1 MSSQKKKRKQKK
13 QQYRK
18 QQQKQQQKKQQ
29 QKRRQQQKQ
38 AVQSVQAP
46 IAQPIQTSVKHP
58 VQKQKRAQEA
68 VQTVKKK
75 SLAAKVKAFWS
86 QGSIRLAVFLS
97 LSCFYMELVFKL
109 SVETI
114 HTGSSFV
121 FLALFSL
128 CTGVVV
134 SGIISLLPR
143 KAVQILAPCCLGF
156 SALIFIVEFLVYRQF
171 KVAYDLNTI
180 LNAATD
186 ALGGFGADIR
196 RLIFCFDGI
205 SHITLLLLPLI
216 LWFVLR
222 KKIIGQLPPKGICR
236 GITGQRVYFSLAHL
250 AGGAV
255 CYGAALFLILGCGL
269 HKDIYTNQYNFE
281 SAVMQFGLGEGLCLD
296 IRNLVSSKTAAQVFE
311 STDVQLVQDTVG
323 TSSEDSLM
331 SGKEET
337 VSDSKT
343 IVQAKEAASAQEVV
357 VLEEGASQST
367 ETVQEDEAVTPVVYG
382 QSVLSSV
389 DFAAL
394 AAEDGNNCADIDAY
408 VSTLTPSGQN
418 AYTGSFAGK
427 NLILICAE
435 AFSGFL
441 IDPELTP
448 TLYRL
453 STKGIN
459 FNDYYQQSI
468 AGTTGG
474 EYQLL
479 FGLLPTSGGSSVKE
493 ITKNGTHTN
502 IGALLNE
509 KGYFGMAFH
518 NSTYTYYDRH
528 ETHTKLGYSGGYMG
542 VGNGLEELISPTWPA
557 SDLELM
563 QETLPMY
570 IDKQPFNAYYMTVS
584 GHSLYTFDKNA
595 MSSDNK
601 DAVDAWCEKKNLSY
615 TEPVRAY
622 IAANLELEKAVT
634 YLVETLEEEGIAND
648 TVICIAPD
656 HFPYGLDADAS
667 LGNMPYLSELYGYP
681 VNTYEE
687 RDRSRAI
694 IWCGALEEN
703 EPIIVDTPVSS
714 VDMLPTLCNLFG
726 VEWDSRLYVGRDV
739 LSDALPLVFFGNY
752 DWKTDLGHYSATKNT
767 FTPKDE
773 NAVIPEDYVKQIS
786 SIVRNR
792 MTFAKSVLSHDYYTH
807 VYEAA
812 SGAE

>member
-1 MSSQKKKRKQKK
+1 MMNSQKIKRK
-13 QQYRK
+13 R
-18 QQQKQQQKKQQ
+18 
-29 QKRRQQQKQ
+29 
-38 AVQSVQAP
+38 
-46 IAQPIQTSVKHP
+46 
-58 VQKQKRAQEA
+58 
-68 VQTVKKK
+68 
-75 SLAAKVKAFWS
+75 
-86 QGSIRLAVFLS
+86 GSIRLAVFLS
-97 LSCFYMELVFKL
+97 LSCFYTEIVFKL
-109 SVETI
+109 SVETL

-128 CTGVVV
+128 CAGLVV
-134 SGIISLLPR
+134 SGVISLLPK
-143 KAVQILAPCCLGF
+143 KAVQILTPCCLGF
-156 SALIFIVEFLVYRQF
+156 LSLIFIVEFLVYRQF

-205 SHITLLLLPLI
+205 SHITLFLLPFI

-222 KKIIGQLPPKGICR
+222 EKITGQLPKKSIRPR
-236 GITGQRVYFSLAHL
+236 HTGQSVYFFLAHL
-250 AGGAV
+250 AGGAA
-255 CYGAALFLILGCGL
+255 CYGAALFLILCCGL

-296 IRNLVSSKTAAQVFE
+296 IRNLASFKTSVPVFE
-311 STDVQLVQDTVG
+311 SIEAELVRGTDLDGSHV
-323 TSSEDSLM
+323 

-337 VSDSKT
+337 IFGGKAV
-343 IVQAKEAASAQEVV
+343 VQAKEAACSWEVSILQERTSSPSAK
-357 VLEEGASQST
+357 
-367 ETVQEDEAVTPVVYG
+367 TVQEEEPATPVVYG
-382 QSVLSSV
+382 HSVSSV

-394 AAEDGNNCADIDAY
+394 AGAGGNCADIDAY
-408 VSTLTPSGQN
+408 VSTLTPSSQN
-418 AYTGSFAGK
+418 AYTGAFAGK

-448 TLYRL
+448 ALYRL
-453 STKGIN
+453 STNGIN

-479 FGLLPTSGGSSVKE
+479 FGLIPTSGGSSIKE
-493 ITKNGTHTN
+493 ITQNGTHTN
-502 IGALLNE
+502 MGAFLND

-542 VGNGLEELISPTWPA
+542 LGNGLEELISPKWPA

-570 IDKQPFNAYYMTVS
+570 IDKQPFDVYYMTVS
-584 GHSLYTFDKNA
+584 GHSVYAFGNNA
-595 MSSDNK
+595 MSRENK
-601 DAVDAWCEKKNLSY
+601 DAVDAWCEKNNLSY

-622 IAANLELEKAVT
+622 IAANLELEKAVD
-634 YLVETLEEEGIAND
+634 YLVKTLEEKGIADD

-656 HFPYGLDADAS
+656 HFPYGLDSDAS

-694 IWCGALEEN
+694 IWCGALEDH
-703 EPIIVDTPVSS
+703 EPIIVDTPASS
-714 VDMLPTLCNLFG
+714 VDILPTLCNLFG

-752 DWKTDLGHYSATKNT
+752 DWKTDLGHYSSSKNI
-767 FTPKDE
+767 FTPTDE
-773 NAVIPEDYVKQIS
+773 DAVIPEDYVKQIS
-786 SIVRNR
+786 SIVRNK
-792 MTFAKSVLSHDYYTH
+792 MTFSKSVLSHDYYTH

-812 SGAE
+812 SVPE

>member
-1 MSSQKKKRKQKK
+1 MV
-13 QQYRK
+13 
-18 QQQKQQQKKQQ
+18 
-29 QKRRQQQKQ
+29 
-38 AVQSVQAP
+38 VQSVQ
-46 IAQPIQTSVKHP
+46 I
-58 VQKQKRAQEA
+58 
-68 VQTVKKK
+68 VKKK
-75 SLAAKVKAFWS
+75 SAAAKAKDFLS
-86 QGSIRLAVFLS
+86 QGSIRLAVFLF
-97 LSCFYMELVFKL
+97 LSCFYTEIVFKL
-109 SVETI
+109 SVETL

-128 CTGVVV
+128 CVGLIV
-134 SGIISLLPR
+134 SGIISLLPK
-143 KAVQILAPCCLGF
+143 KAVQILIPFYLGVLF
-156 SALIFIVEFLVYRQF
+156 LIFIVEFLVYRQF
-171 KVAYDLNTI
+171 KVAYDINTI

-196 RLIFCFDGI
+196 QLIFCFDGI
-205 SHITLLLLPLI
+205 SHIALFLLPLI

-222 KKIIGQLPPKGICR
+222 EKIIGELPQKGIWQR
-236 GITGQRVYFSLAHL
+236 RTGQTIYFWLVHL
-250 AGGAV
+250 AGGAA
-255 CYGAALFLILGCGL
+255 CYGVALFLILCCGV

-296 IRNLVSSKTAAQVFE
+296 IRNLASFKTSTPVFE
-311 STDVQLVQDTVG
+311 SMNVEFVQDTAD
-323 TSSEDSLM
+323 TSLDDPLVSSR
-331 SGKEET
+331 EET
-337 VSDSKT
+337 ISDSKAL
-343 IVQAKEAASAQEVV
+343 VQAKEAASAQEVG
-357 VLEEGASQST
+357 VLQEGTSSQST
-367 ETVQEDEAVTPVVYG
+367 KTAEEDEPVTPVVYG
-382 QSVLSSV
+382 QSVSSV

-394 AAEDGNNCADIDAY
+394 AAAGGNCADIDAY
-408 VSTLTPSGQN
+408 VSALTPSSQN

-459 FNDYYQQSI
+459 LNDYYQQSI
-468 AGTTGG
+468 SGTTGG

-479 FGLLPTSGGSSVKE
+479 FGLIPTSGGSSIKE
-493 ITKNGTHTN
+493 ITQNGTHTN
-502 IGALLNE
+502 IGALLND

-528 ETHTKLGYSGGYMG
+528 QTHTKLGYSGGYMG
-542 VGNGLEELISPTWPA
+542 VGNGLEGLISPKWPA

-595 MSSDNK
+595 MSRENK
-601 DAVDAWCEKKNLSY
+601 EAVDAWCTKNNLSY

-622 IAANLELEKAVT
+622 IAANLELEKAVD
-634 YLVETLEEEGIAND
+634 YLVKTLEEKGIADD

-656 HFPYGLDADAS
+656 HFPYGLDSDAS

-694 IWCGALEEN
+694 IWCGALEDD
-703 EPIIVDTPVSS
+703 EPIIVNTPTSS
-714 VDMLPTLCNLFG
+714 VDILPTLCNLFG

-752 DWKTDLGHYSATKNT
+752 DWKTDLGHYSSSKNI
-767 FTPKDE
+767 FTPTDE
-773 NAVIPEDYVKQIS
+773 NAVIPEGYVKQIS
-786 SIVRNR
+786 SIVRDR
-792 MTFAKSVLSHDYYTH
+792 MTFSKSVLSHDYYTH
-807 VYEAA
+807 VYDAA
-812 SGAE
+812 SVS

>member
-1 MSSQKKKRKQKK
+1 MSSQKKKRKRKKNQK
-13 QQYRK
+13 RK
-18 QQQKQQQKKQQ
+18 QK
-29 QKRRQQQKQ
+29 
-38 AVQSVQAP
+38 VQSVQVSVVQPVQASK
-46 IAQPIQTSVKHP
+46 AQP
-58 VQKQKRAQEA
+58 VQKRSEGAA
-68 VQTVKKK
+68 QTVKKK
-75 SLAAKVKAFWS
+75 SSAANAKDFLPW
-86 QGSIRLAVFLS
+86 GSIRLAVFLS
-97 LSCFYMELVFKL
+97 LSCFYMEIVFKL
-109 SVETI
+109 SVETL

-128 CTGVVV
+128 CVGLIV
-134 SGIISLLPR
+134 SGIISLLPK
-143 KAVQILAPCCLGF
+143 KAVQVLVPCCLGF
-156 SALIFIVEFLVYRQF
+156 LSLVFIVEFLVYRQF
-171 KVAYDLNTI
+171 KVAYDINTI

-205 SHITLLLLPLI
+205 SHIALLLLPLV
-216 LWFVLR
+216 LWFVLG
-222 KKIIGQLPPKGICR
+222 KKITGRLPQKGIWWGR
-236 GITGQRVYFSLAHL
+236 TGRNVYLLPAHL
-250 AGGAV
+250 AGGAA
-255 CYGAALFLILGCGL
+255 CYGAALFLILCCGL

-296 IRNLVSSKTAAQVFE
+296 IRNLVSSKTSAHAFE
-311 STDVQLVQDTVG
+311 STGTELAQGAVN
-323 TSSEDSLM
+323 TSSEDIRVSGREEIIS
-331 SGKEET
+331 SGKI
-337 VSDSKT
+337 V
-343 IVQAKEAASAQEVV
+343 VQAKEATSAQEVV
-357 VLEEGASQST
+357 TLQEETSAQSAKT
-367 ETVQEDEAVTPVVYG
+367 AQEDKEAEPAVYG
-382 QSVLSSV
+382 QSVSSV

-394 AAEDGNNCADIDAY
+394 AAADGNCADIDAY
-408 VSTLTPSGQN
+408 VSSLTPSSQN
-418 AYTGSFAGK
+418 AYTGAFEGK

-479 FGLLPTSGGSSVKE
+479 FGLIPTSGGSSIKE
-493 ITKNGTHTN
+493 ITQNGTHTN

-542 VGNGLEELISPTWPA
+542 VGNGLEKLISPKWPA

-570 IDKQPFNAYYMTVS
+570 IDRQPFNAYYMTVS
-584 GHSLYTFDKNA
+584 GHSVYDFGNNA
-595 MSSDNK
+595 MSRENK
-601 DAVDAWCEKKNLSY
+601 DTVDAWCEERNLSY

-622 IAANLELEKAVT
+622 IAANLELEKAVA
-634 YLVETLEEEGIAND
+634 YLVETLEEKGIADD

-656 HFPYGLDADAS
+656 HFPYGLDSDAS
-667 LGNMPYLSELYGYP
+667 LGNMPYLSELYGYQ
-681 VNTYEE
+681 VDTYEE

-694 IWCGALEEN
+694 IWCGTLEDS
-703 EPIIVDTPVSS
+703 EPIIVDTPASS
-714 VDMLPTLCNLFG
+714 VDILPTLCNLFG

-767 FTPKDE
+767 FTPADE
-773 NAVIPEDYVKQIS
+773 NTVIPEDYVNQIS
-786 SIVRNR
+786 SMVRNR
-792 MTFAKSVLSHDYYTH
+792 MTFSKSVLSHDYYTH
-807 VYEAA
+807 VFDAVSVSECFAK
-812 SGAE
+812 E

>member
-1 MSSQKKKRKQKK
+1 M
-13 QQYRK
+13 
-18 QQQKQQQKKQQ
+18 
-29 QKRRQQQKQ
+29 Q
-38 AVQSVQAP
+38 AVQTQSTQK
-46 IAQPIQTSVKHP
+46 QPAKKEPNQKQS
-58 VQKQKRAQEA
+58 VQKQSAQKEPTKKQPVQA
-68 VQTVKKK
+68 V
-75 SLAAKVKAFWS
+75 AKTSTAEKTKEFWM
-86 QGSIRLAVFLS
+86 QNSIWLAVFLS
-97 LSCFYMELVFKL
+97 FSCFYTEIVFKL
-109 SVETI
+109 SVETL
-114 HTGSSFV
+114 HTASSFV

-128 CTGVVV
+128 SAGLVASGV
-134 SGIISLLPR
+134 ISLFPR
-143 KAVQILAPCCLGF
+143 KAVRILTPFYLGLLF
-156 SALIFIVEFLVYRQF
+156 LIFVVEFLIYRQF
-171 KVAYDLNTI
+171 KVAYDVNTI

-205 SHITLLLLPLI
+205 SHIGLFLLPLI

-222 KKIIGQLPPKGICR
+222 EKITGQLPEKGIWR
-236 GITGQRVYFSLAHL
+236 GRARGAVFSLL
-250 AGGAV
+250 ALFTGGAV
-255 CYGAALFLILGCGL
+255 CYGTALFLILCCGL
-269 HKDIYTNQYNFE
+269 HKDIYTNQYHFE

-296 IRNLVSSKTAAQVFE
+296 IRNLTSSKTSVPVFE
-311 STDVQLVQDTVG
+311 STEAEALHVTAG
-323 TSSEDSLM
+323 ISSENTLVS
-331 SGKEET
+331 SKEET
-337 VSDSKT
+337 VSDNKT
-343 IVQAKEAASAQEVV
+343 VVPAKETVSVQETDISHEDSARN
-357 VLEEGASQST
+357 T
-367 ETVQEDEAVTPVVYG
+367 ETAQGDEAETPVEYG
-382 QSVLSSV
+382 QSVSFV

-394 AAEDGNNCADIDAY
+394 AAAGGNCADIDAY
-408 VSTLTPSGQN
+408 VSTLTPSSQN

-435 AFSGFL
+435 AFSGAI

-479 FGLLPTSGGSSVKE
+479 FGLLPTSGGSSIKE

-502 IGALLNE
+502 MGALLNN

-518 NSTYTYYDRH
+518 NSSYTYYDRH
-528 ETHTKLGYSGGYMG
+528 ETHVKLGYSGGYMG
-542 VGNGLEELISPTWPA
+542 VGNGLEELISPKWPA

-563 QETLPMY
+563 QATLPMY

-584 GHSLYTFDKNA
+584 GHSVYTFGSNA
-595 MSSDNK
+595 MSRENK
-601 DAVDAWCEKKNLSY
+601 DAIDAWCTEKNLSY

-622 IAANLELEKAVT
+622 MAANLELEKAVD
-634 YLVETLEEEGIAND
+634 YLVKILEEKGIADD

-656 HFPYGLDADAS
+656 HFPYGLDSDAS

-694 IWCGALEEN
+694 IWCGALEDH

-752 DWKTDLGHYSATKNT
+752 DWKTDLGYYSSSKGI
-767 FTPKDE
+767 FTPTDE
-773 NAVIPEDYVKQIS
+773 NAVIPEDYVEQIS

-792 MTFAKSVLSHDYYTH
+792 MTFSKAVLSHDYYTH
-807 VYEAA
+807 VYDAV

>member
-1 MSSQKKKRKQKK
+1 MSSQKKKRKRKKNQK
-13 QQYRK
+13 RK
-18 QQQKQQQKKQQ
+18 QK
-29 QKRRQQQKQ
+29 
-38 AVQSVQAP
+38 VQSVQVSVVQPVQASK
-46 IAQPIQTSVKHP
+46 AQP
-58 VQKQKRAQEA
+58 VQKRSEGAA
-68 VQTVKKK
+68 QTVKKK
-75 SLAAKVKAFWS
+75 SSAANAKDFLPW
-86 QGSIRLAVFLS
+86 GSIRLAVFLS
-97 LSCFYMELVFKL
+97 LSCFYMEIVFKL
-109 SVETI
+109 SVETL

-128 CTGVVV
+128 CVGLIV
-134 SGIISLLPR
+134 SGIISLLPK
-143 KAVQILAPCCLGF
+143 KAVQVLVPCCLGF
-156 SALIFIVEFLVYRQF
+156 LSLVFIVEFLVYRQF
-171 KVAYDLNTI
+171 KVAYDINTI

-205 SHITLLLLPLI
+205 SHIALLLLPLV
-216 LWFVLR
+216 LWFVLG
-222 KKIIGQLPPKGICR
+222 KKITGRLPQKGIWWGR
-236 GITGQRVYFSLAHL
+236 TGRNVYLLPAHL
-250 AGGAV
+250 AGGAA
-255 CYGAALFLILGCGL
+255 CYGAALFLILCCGL

-296 IRNLVSSKTAAQVFE
+296 IRNLVSSKTSADAFE
-311 STDVQLVQDTVG
+311 STGTELAQGAVN
-323 TSSEDSLM
+323 TSSEDIRVSGREEIIS
-331 SGKEET
+331 SGKI
-337 VSDSKT
+337 V
-343 IVQAKEAASAQEVV
+343 VQAKEATSAQEVV
-357 VLEEGASQST
+357 TLQEETSAQSAKT
-367 ETVQEDEAVTPVVYG
+367 AQEDKEAEPAVYG
-382 QSVLSSV
+382 QSVSSV

-394 AAEDGNNCADIDAY
+394 AAADGNCADIDAY
-408 VSTLTPSGQN
+408 VSSLTPSSQN
-418 AYTGSFAGK
+418 AYTGAFEGK

-441 IDPELTP
+441 IDPKLTP

-479 FGLLPTSGGSSVKE
+479 FGLIPTSGGSSIKE
-493 ITKNGTHTN
+493 ITQNGTHTN

-542 VGNGLEELISPTWPA
+542 VGNGLEELISPKWPA

-570 IDKQPFNAYYMTVS
+570 IDRQPFNAYYMTVS
-584 GHSLYTFDKNA
+584 GHSVYDFGNNA
-595 MSSDNK
+595 MSRENK
-601 DAVDAWCEKKNLSY
+601 DAVDAWCEERNLSY

-622 IAANLELEKAVT
+622 IAANLELEKAVA
-634 YLVETLEEEGIAND
+634 YLVETLEEKGIADD

-656 HFPYGLDADAS
+656 HFPYGLDSDAS
-667 LGNMPYLSELYGYP
+667 LGNMPYLSELYGYS
-681 VNTYEE
+681 VDTYEE

-694 IWCGALEEN
+694 IWCGTLEDS
-703 EPIIVDTPVSS
+703 EPIIVDAPASS
-714 VDMLPTLCNLFG
+714 VDILPTLCNLFG

-767 FTPKDE
+767 FTPTDE
-773 NAVIPEDYVKQIS
+773 NTVIPKDYVNQIS
-786 SIVRNR
+786 SMVRNR
-792 MTFAKSVLSHDYYTH
+792 MTFSKSVLSHDYYTH
-807 VYEAA
+807 VFDAA
-812 SGAE
+812 SVSECFAKE

>member
-1 MSSQKKKRKQKK
+1 MQIVKK
-13 QQYRK
+13 Q
-18 QQQKQQQKKQQ
+18 
-29 QKRRQQQKQ
+29 
-38 AVQSVQAP
+38 S
-46 IAQPIQTSVKHP
+46 
-58 VQKQKRAQEA
+58 
-68 VQTVKKK
+68 
-75 SLAAKVKAFWS
+75 AAEKAKDFLS
-86 QGSIRLAVFLS
+86 QGAIRLAVFLS
-97 LSCFYMELVFKL
+97 LSCFYTEIIFKL
-109 SVETI
+109 SVETL

-121 FLALFSL
+121 FLALFSFCVGL
-128 CTGVVV
+128 VVTG
-134 SGIISLLPR
+134 ILSLLPK
-143 KAVQILAPCCLGF
+143 KAVQILIPFYLGF
-156 SALIFIVEFLVYRQF
+156 LFLIFIVEFLVYRQF
-171 KVAYDLNTI
+171 KVAYDLKTI

-205 SHITLLLLPLI
+205 SHIALFLLPLI

-222 KKIIGQLPPKGICR
+222 EKIIGQLPKKGVWQR
-236 GITGQRVYFSLAHL
+236 RKGQTVYFALAHF
-250 AGGAV
+250 AGGAA
-255 CYGAALFLILGCGL
+255 CYGVALFLILCCGL

-281 SAVMQFGLGEGLCLD
+281 SAVMQFGLSEGLCLD
-296 IRNLVSSKTAAQVFE
+296 IRNLALTKTSAPAFE
-311 STDVQLVQDTVG
+311 SVEVELVQDTG
-323 TSSEDSLM
+323 DTSSYDPFANN
-331 SGKEET
+331 KEET
-337 VSDSKT
+337 VSVGKAV
-343 IVQAKEAASAQEVV
+343 VQAKEAAGSKEVSILQE
-357 VLEEGASQST
+357 GTSSQNSKT
-367 ETVQEDEAVTPVVYG
+367 TQEDESATPVVYG
-382 QSVLSSV
+382 QSVSSV

-394 AAEDGNNCADIDAY
+394 AAAGGNCADIDAY
-408 VSTLTPSGQN
+408 VSALTPSSQN

-459 FNDYYQQSI
+459 LNDYYQQSI

-479 FGLLPTSGGSSVKE
+479 FGLIPTSGGSSIKE
-493 ITKNGTHTN
+493 ITQNGTHTN
-502 IGALLNE
+502 MGALLND

-528 ETHTKLGYSGGYMG
+528 QTHTKLGYSGGYMG
-542 VGNGLEELISPTWPA
+542 VGNGLEELISPKWPA

-584 GHSLYTFDKNA
+584 GHSIYTFDKNA
-595 MSSDNK
+595 MSRENK
-601 DAVDAWCEKKNLSY
+601 EAVDTWCAKKNLSY

-622 IAANLELEKAVT
+622 IAANLELEKAVD
-634 YLVETLEEEGIAND
+634 YLVKTLEEKGIADD

-656 HFPYGLDADAS
+656 HFPYGLDSDAS

-694 IWCGALEEN
+694 IWCGELEDQ
-703 EPIIVDTPVSS
+703 EPIIVDTPTSS
-714 VDMLPTLCNLFG
+714 VDLLPTLCNLFG

-739 LSDALPLVFFGNY
+739 LSDAIPLVFFGNY
-752 DWKTDLGHYSATKNT
+752 DWKTDLGHYSSSGNI
-767 FTPKDE
+767 FTPTDE
-773 NAVIPEDYVKQIS
+773 NTVIPEDYVKQIC

-792 MTFAKSVLSHDYYTH
+792 MTFSKSVLSNDYYTH
-807 VYEAA
+807 VYDAA
-812 SGAE
+812 PVS

>member
-1 MSSQKKKRKQKK
+1 MSLQKKKRKKK
-13 QQYRK
+13 KLQQRNL
-18 QQQKQQQKKQQ
+18 
-29 QKRRQQQKQ
+29 
-38 AVQSVQAP
+38 AVQSA
-46 IAQPIQTSVKHP
+46 
-58 VQKQKRAQEA
+58 
-68 VQTVKKK
+68 KKK
-75 SLAAKVKAFWS
+75 SAASRDKDFLS
-86 QGSIRLAVFLS
+86 QGSIWLAVFLS
-97 LSCFYMELVFKL
+97 LSCFYTEMVFKL
-109 SVETI
+109 SVETL

-128 CTGVVV
+128 CAGLVV

-143 KAVQILAPCCLGF
+143 KAVQILVPFYLGF
-156 SALIFIVEFLVYRQF
+156 LFLIFVVEFLVYRQF

-205 SHITLLLLPLI
+205 SHIALLLLPLI
-216 LWFVLR
+216 LWFLLR
-222 KKIIGQLPPKGICR
+222 KKIIGQLPQKGIWR
-236 GITGQRVYFSLAHL
+236 RRMGWAVYFPLAHL
-250 AGGAV
+250 AGGAA
-255 CYGAALFLILGCGL
+255 CYGGALFLILCCGL

-296 IRNLVSSKTAAQVFE
+296 IRNLASFKTSVPVFE
-311 STDVQLVQDTVG
+311 SIEAELVRGTDLDGSHV
-323 TSSEDSLM
+323 

-337 VSDSKT
+337 IFGGKAV
-343 IVQAKEAASAQEVV
+343 VQAKEAACSWEVSILQERTS
-357 VLEEGASQST
+357 SQST
-367 ETVQEDEAVTPVVYG
+367 KTVQEDEPVTPVVYG
-382 QSVLSSV
+382 HSVSSV

-394 AAEDGNNCADIDAY
+394 AGAGGNCADIDAY
-408 VSTLTPSGQN
+408 VSTLTPSSQN
-418 AYTGSFAGK
+418 AYTGAFAGK

-448 TLYRL
+448 ALYRL
-453 STKGIN
+453 STNGIN

-479 FGLLPTSGGSSVKE
+479 FGLIPTSGGSSIKE
-493 ITKNGTHTN
+493 ITQNGTHTN
-502 IGALLNE
+502 MGAFLND

-542 VGNGLEELISPTWPA
+542 LGNGLEELISPKWPA

-570 IDKQPFNAYYMTVS
+570 IDKQPFDVYYMTVS
-584 GHSLYTFDKNA
+584 GHSVYAFGNNA
-595 MSSDNK
+595 MSRENK
-601 DAVDAWCEKKNLSY
+601 DAVDAWCEKNNLSY

-622 IAANLELEKAVT
+622 IAANLELEKAVD
-634 YLVETLEEEGIAND
+634 YLVKTLEEKGIADD

-656 HFPYGLDADAS
+656 HFPYGLDSDAS

-694 IWCGALEEN
+694 IWCGALEDH
-703 EPIIVDTPVSS
+703 EPIIVDTPASS
-714 VDMLPTLCNLFG
+714 VDILPTLCNLFG

-752 DWKTDLGHYSATKNT
+752 DWKTDLGHYSSSKNI
-767 FTPKDE
+767 FTPTDE
-773 NAVIPEDYVKQIS
+773 DAVIPEDYVKQIS
-786 SIVRNR
+786 SIVRNK
-792 MTFAKSVLSHDYYTH
+792 MTFSKSVLSHDYYTH

-812 SGAE
+812 SVPE

>member
-1 MSSQKKKRKQKK
+1 MSVQKRKRIREKNWQ
-13 QQYRK
+13 RK
-18 QQQKQQQKKQQ
+18 LALQF
-29 QKRRQQQKQ
+29 
-38 AVQSVQAP
+38 
-46 IAQPIQTSVKHP
+46 IQTP
-58 VQKQKRAQEA
+58 AAQ
-68 VQTVKKK
+68 
-75 SLAAKVKAFWS
+75 
-86 QGSIRLAVFLS
+86 LAVFLS
-97 LSCFYMELVFKL
+97 LSCFYTEVVFKL
-109 SVETI
+109 SVETL

-128 CTGVVV
+128 CAGLMV
-134 SGIISLLPR
+134 SGIISLLPKR
-143 KAVQILAPCCLGF
+143 AVEILLPCCLGVT
-156 SALIFIVEFLVYRQF
+156 ALIFIVEFLVYRQF
-171 KVAYDLNTI
+171 KVAYDINTI
-180 LNAATD
+180 WNAAAD

-205 SHITLLLLPLI
+205 SHIALFLLPLI
-216 LWFVLR
+216 VWFVLR
-222 KKIIGQLPPKGICR
+222 KRITGQLPQKGIWR
-236 GITGQRVYFSLAHL
+236 GTAGRSVYFLPVHL
-250 AGGAV
+250 AGGAA
-255 CYGAALFLILGCGL
+255 CYGAALFLIFCCGL
-269 HKDIYTNQYNFE
+269 HKEIYTNQYNFE

-296 IRNLVSSKTAAQVFE
+296 IRNLVTSKTSAHVFE
-311 STDVQLVQDTVG
+311 STGTEVVQSTGSL
-323 TSSEDSLM
+323 SSEDVPVNGREGTVPG
-331 SGKEET
+331 GKT
-337 VSDSKT
+337 V
-343 IVQAKEAASAQEVV
+343 VQAKEENGAQETAILQEGASAQGVK
-357 VLEEGASQST
+357 ASQ
-367 ETVQEDEAVTPVVYG
+367 EEAAAPVVYG
-382 QSVLSSV
+382 QSVSGV

-394 AAEDGNNCADIDAY
+394 AEAGGNCADIDAY
-408 VSTLTPSGQN
+408 VSTLTPSCKN

-479 FGLLPTSGGSSVKE
+479 FGLIPTSGGSSIKE
-493 ITKNGTHTN
+493 ITRNGTHTN
-502 IGALLNE
+502 MGALLND

-518 NSTYTYYDRH
+518 NSTYTFYDRH

-542 VGNGLEELISPTWPA
+542 VGNGLEELISPKWPA
-557 SDLELM
+557 SDLELL

-570 IDKQPFNAYYMTVS
+570 IDKQPFNVYYMTVS
-584 GHSLYTFDKNA
+584 GHSVYAFGNNA
-595 MSSDNK
+595 MSKENK
-601 DAVDAWCEKKNLSY
+601 EAVDAWCAKKNLSY

-622 IAANLELEKAVT
+622 IAANLELEKALA
-634 YLVETLEEEGIAND
+634 YLVETLEEKGIAKD

-656 HFPYGLDADAS
+656 HFPYGLDANAS

-694 IWCGALEEN
+694 IWCGALEDQ
-703 EPIIVDTPVSS
+703 EPIVVDTPASS
-714 VDMLPTLCNLFG
+714 VDILPTLCNLFG

-752 DWKTDLGHYSATKNT
+752 DWKTDLGHYSSAEKS
-767 FTPKDE
+767 FTPTEE

-786 SIVRNR
+786 SMVRNR
-792 MTFAKSVLSHDYYTH
+792 MTFSKSVLSQDYYTH
-807 VYEAA
+807 VYEAGSA
-812 SGAE
+812 AE

>member
-1 MSSQKKKRKQKK
+1 MMNSQKIKRK
-13 QQYRK
+13 R
-18 QQQKQQQKKQQ
+18 
-29 QKRRQQQKQ
+29 
-38 AVQSVQAP
+38 
-46 IAQPIQTSVKHP
+46 
-58 VQKQKRAQEA
+58 
-68 VQTVKKK
+68 
-75 SLAAKVKAFWS
+75 
-86 QGSIRLAVFLS
+86 GSIRLAVFLS
-97 LSCFYMELVFKL
+97 LSCFYTEIVFKL
-109 SVETI
+109 SVETL

-128 CTGVVV
+128 CAGLVV
-134 SGIISLLPR
+134 SGVISLLPK
-143 KAVQILAPCCLGF
+143 KAVQILTPCCLGF
-156 SALIFIVEFLVYRQF
+156 LSLIFIVEFLVYRQF

-205 SHITLLLLPLI
+205 SHITLFLLPFI

-222 KKIIGQLPPKGICR
+222 EKITGQLPKKSIRPR
-236 GITGQRVYFSLAHL
+236 HTGQSVYFFLAHL
-250 AGGAV
+250 AGGAA
-255 CYGAALFLILGCGL
+255 CYGAALFLILCCGL

-296 IRNLVSSKTAAQVFE
+296 IRNLVSAKTSAHAFE
-311 STDVQLVQDTVG
+311 STEVESVQDAGNTPSKDIPVKG
-323 TSSEDSLM
+323 REKNV
-331 SGKEET
+331 SGGKI
-337 VSDSKT
+337 
-343 IVQAKEAASAQEVV
+343 IVQAKEAASAQEAA
-357 VLEEGASQST
+357 VLREEVSQSAKT
-367 ETVQEDEAVTPVVYG
+367 AQEDETVMPVAYG
-382 QSVLSSV
+382 QSVSSV
-389 DFAAL
+389 DFTAL
-394 AAEDGNNCADIDAY
+394 AAAGGNCADIDAY
-408 VSTLTPSGQN
+408 VSTLTPSSQN
-418 AYTGSFAGK
+418 AYTGAFAGK

-435 AFSGFL
+435 AFSGSL

-479 FGLLPTSGGSSVKE
+479 FGLIPTSGGSSIKE
-493 ITKNGTHTN
+493 ITQNGTHTN
-502 IGALLNE
+502 MGALLND
-509 KGYFGMAFH
+509 KGYFGMTFH

-542 VGNGLEELISPTWPA
+542 VGNGLEDLISPKWPA

-570 IDKQPFNAYYMTVS
+570 MDKQPFNVYYMTVS
-584 GHSLYTFDKNA
+584 GHSVYDFGNNA
-595 MSSDNK
+595 MSRENK
-601 DAVDAWCEKKNLSY
+601 DAVDAWCEEKNLSY

-622 IAANLELEKAVT
+622 IAANLELEKAVD
-634 YLVETLEEEGIAND
+634 YLVETLEEKGIAND
-648 TVICIAPD
+648 TVICIVPD
-656 HFPYGLDADAS
+656 HFPYGLDSDAS

-694 IWCGALEEN
+694 IWCGALEDD
-703 EPIIVDTPVSS
+703 EPVIVDTPASS
-714 VDMLPTLCNLFG
+714 VDILPTLCNLFG

-752 DWKTDLGHYSATKNT
+752 DWKTDLGHYNSTKNI
-767 FTPKDE
+767 FTPTDE
-773 NAVIPEDYVKQIS
+773 NADISEDYVKQIS

-792 MTFAKSVLSHDYYTH
+792 MTFSKSVLSHDYYTH
-807 VYEAA
+807 VYNAA
-812 SGAE
+812 SASE

>member
-1 MSSQKKKRKQKK
+1 MSSQKKKRKKK
-13 QQYRK
+13 KKKLQQRNL
-18 QQQKQQQKKQQ
+18 
-29 QKRRQQQKQ
+29 
-38 AVQSVQAP
+38 AVQSA
-46 IAQPIQTSVKHP
+46 
-58 VQKQKRAQEA
+58 
-68 VQTVKKK
+68 KKK
-75 SLAAKVKAFWS
+75 SAASRDKDFLS
-86 QGSIRLAVFLS
+86 QGSIWLAVFLS
-97 LSCFYMELVFKL
+97 LSCFYTEMVFKL
-109 SVETI
+109 SVETL

-128 CTGVVV
+128 CAGLVV

-143 KAVQILAPCCLGF
+143 KAVQILVPFYLGF
-156 SALIFIVEFLVYRQF
+156 LFLIFVVEFLVYRQF

-205 SHITLLLLPLI
+205 SHIALLLLPLI
-216 LWFVLR
+216 LWFLLR
-222 KKIIGQLPPKGICR
+222 KKIIGQLPQKGIWR
-236 GITGQRVYFSLAHL
+236 RRMGRSVYFSLAHL
-250 AGGAV
+250 AGGAA
-255 CYGAALFLILGCGL
+255 CYGGALFLILCCGL

-296 IRNLVSSKTAAQVFE
+296 IRNLALLKTAAPAFE
-311 STDVQLVQDTVG
+311 SIEAELVQG
-323 TSSEDSLM
+323 TDLDGSLV
-331 SGKEET
+331 SGEEET
-337 VSDSKT
+337 VFGGKAV
-343 IVQAKEAASAQEVV
+343 VQAKEAACSWEVSILQERT
-357 VLEEGASQST
+357 SSPST
-367 ETVQEDEAVTPVVYG
+367 KTVQEEEPATPVVYG
-382 QSVLSSV
+382 HSVSSV

-394 AAEDGNNCADIDAY
+394 AGAGGNCADIDAY
-408 VSTLTPSGQN
+408 VSTLTPSSQN
-418 AYTGSFAGK
+418 AYTGAFAGK

-448 TLYRL
+448 ALYRL
-453 STKGIN
+453 STNGIN

-479 FGLLPTSGGSSVKE
+479 FGLIPTSGGSSIKE
-493 ITKNGTHTN
+493 ITQNGTHTN
-502 IGALLNE
+502 MGAFLND

-542 VGNGLEELISPTWPA
+542 LGNGLEELISPKWPA

-570 IDKQPFNAYYMTVS
+570 IDKQPFDVYYMTVS
-584 GHSLYTFDKNA
+584 GHSVYAFGNNA
-595 MSSDNK
+595 MSRENK
-601 DAVDAWCEKKNLSY
+601 DAVDAWCEKNNLSY

-622 IAANLELEKAVT
+622 IAANLELEKAVD
-634 YLVETLEEEGIAND
+634 YLVKTLEEKGIADD

-656 HFPYGLDADAS
+656 HFPYGLDSDAS

-694 IWCGALEEN
+694 IWCGALEDH
-703 EPIIVDTPVSS
+703 EPIMVDTPASS
-714 VDMLPTLCNLFG
+714 VDILPTLCNLFG

-752 DWKTDLGHYSATKNT
+752 DWKTDLGHYSSSKNI
-767 FTPKDE
+767 FTPTDE
-773 NAVIPEDYVKQIS
+773 DAVIPEDYVKQIS
-786 SIVRNR
+786 SIVRNK
-792 MTFAKSVLSHDYYTH
+792 MTFSKSVLSHDYYTH

-812 SGAE
+812 SVPE

>member
-1 MSSQKKKRKQKK
+1 MSLLKKKAKDFLS
-13 QQYRK
+13 
-18 QQQKQQQKKQQ
+18 
-29 QKRRQQQKQ
+29 
-38 AVQSVQAP
+38 QSP
-46 IAQPIQTSVKHP
+46 I
-58 VQKQKRAQEA
+58 
-68 VQTVKKK
+68 
-75 SLAAKVKAFWS
+75 W
-86 QGSIRLAVFLS
+86 LAVFLS

-109 SVETI
+109 SVETL

-128 CTGVVV
+128 CVGLVV
-134 SGIISLLPR
+134 SGIVSLLPK
-143 KAVQILAPCCLGF
+143 KAVQILIPFYLGGLF
-156 SALIFIVEFLVYRQF
+156 LIFIVEFLVYRQF

-205 SHITLLLLPLI
+205 SHIMLFLLPLI

-222 KKIIGQLPPKGICR
+222 EKIIGQLPRQLPKKGIWR
-236 GITGQRVYFSLAHL
+236 GSTRKAVCFSLAHL
-250 AGGAV
+250 AGGAA
-255 CYGAALFLILGCGL
+255 CYGVALFLILCCGL

-296 IRNLVSSKTAAQVFE
+296 IWNLASSKTSAHVFE
-311 STDVQLVQDTVG
+311 STEAEFVQGTAG
-323 TSSEDSLM
+323 TSSEDIPVS
-331 SGKEET
+331 SREEI
-337 VSDSKT
+337 VSDGKA
-343 IVQAKEAASAQEVV
+343 VAQAKEAAKDQEVV
-357 VLEEGASQST
+357 ILRERTSSQST
-367 ETVQEDEAVTPVVYG
+367 KTVQEDDAVTPVVYG
-382 QSVLSSV
+382 QSVASV

-394 AAEDGNNCADIDAY
+394 AAAGGECADIDAY
-408 VSTLTPSGQN
+408 VSSLTPSSQN

-448 TLYRL
+448 ALYRL

-479 FGLLPTSGGSSVKE
+479 FGLIPTSGGSSIKE
-493 ITKNGTHTN
+493 ITQNGTHTN

-509 KGYFGMAFH
+509 QGYFGMAFH

-542 VGNGLEELISPTWPA
+542 VGNGLEELISPKWPA

-570 IDKQPFNAYYMTVS
+570 IDRQPFNVYYMTVS
-584 GHSLYTFDKNA
+584 GHSVYDFGNNA
-595 MSSDNK
+595 MSRENK
-601 DAVDAWCEKKNLSY
+601 DAVDAWCAKNNLSY

-622 IAANLELEKAVT
+622 IAANLELEKAVD
-634 YLVETLEEEGIAND
+634 YLVKTLEEKGIADD

-656 HFPYGLDADAS
+656 HFPYGLDSDAS

-694 IWCGALEEN
+694 IWCGALEDN

-714 VDMLPTLCNLFG
+714 VDILPTLCNLFG

-752 DWKTDLGHYSATKNT
+752 DWKTDLGHYSSTNKI
-767 FTPKDE
+767 FTPTDE
-773 NAVIPEDYVKQIS
+773 NAVIPEDYIKQIS

-792 MTFAKSVLSHDYYTH
+792 MTFSKSVLSQDYYTH
-807 VYEAA
+807 VYDAA
-812 SGAE
+812 SVSE

>member
-1 MSSQKKKRKQKK
+1 MV
-13 QQYRK
+13 
-18 QQQKQQQKKQQ
+18 
-29 QKRRQQQKQ
+29 
-38 AVQSVQAP
+38 VQSVQ
-46 IAQPIQTSVKHP
+46 I
-58 VQKQKRAQEA
+58 
-68 VQTVKKK
+68 VKKK
-75 SLAAKVKAFWS
+75 SAAAKAKDFLS
-86 QGSIRLAVFLS
+86 QGSIRLAVFLF
-97 LSCFYMELVFKL
+97 LSCFYTEIVFKL
-109 SVETI
+109 SVETL

-128 CTGVVV
+128 CVGLIV
-134 SGIISLLPR
+134 SGIISLLPK
-143 KAVQILAPCCLGF
+143 KAVQILMPFYLGIL
-156 SALIFIVEFLVYRQF
+156 SLIFIVEFLVYRQF
-171 KVAYDLNTI
+171 KVAYDINTI

-186 ALGGFGADIR
+186 ALGGFGDDIR
-196 RLIFCFDGI
+196 QLIFCFDGI
-205 SHITLLLLPLI
+205 SHIALFLLPLI

-222 KKIIGQLPPKGICR
+222 EMITGQLPPKGIWR
-236 GITGQRVYFSLAHL
+236 RRTGQTACFCLVHF
-250 AGGAV
+250 AGGAA
-255 CYGAALFLILGCGL
+255 CYGVALFLILCCGL

-296 IRNLVSSKTAAQVFE
+296 IRNLASFKTSTPVFE
-311 STDVQLVQDTVG
+311 SMNVEFVQDTAD
-323 TSSEDSLM
+323 TSLDDPLVSSR
-331 SGKEET
+331 EET
-337 VSDSKT
+337 ISDSKAL
-343 IVQAKEAASAQEVV
+343 VQAKEAASAQEVG
-357 VLEEGASQST
+357 VLQEGTSSQST
-367 ETVQEDEAVTPVVYG
+367 KTAEEDEPVTPVVYG
-382 QSVLSSV
+382 QSVSSV

-394 AAEDGNNCADIDAY
+394 AAAGGNCADIDAY
-408 VSTLTPSGQN
+408 VSALTPSSQN

-459 FNDYYQQSI
+459 LNDYYQQSI
-468 AGTTGG
+468 SGTTGG

-479 FGLLPTSGGSSVKE
+479 FGLIPTSGGSSIKE
-493 ITKNGTHTN
+493 ITQNGTHTN
-502 IGALLNE
+502 IGALLND

-528 ETHTKLGYSGGYMG
+528 QTHTKLGYSGGYMG
-542 VGNGLEELISPTWPA
+542 VGNGLEGLISPKWPA

-595 MSSDNK
+595 MSRENK
-601 DAVDAWCEKKNLSY
+601 EAVDAWCTKNNLSY

-622 IAANLELEKAVT
+622 IAANLELEKAVD
-634 YLVETLEEEGIAND
+634 YLVKTLEEKGIADD

-656 HFPYGLDADAS
+656 HFPYGLDSDAS

-694 IWCGALEEN
+694 IWCGALEDN
-703 EPIIVDTPVSS
+703 EPIIVNTPTSS
-714 VDMLPTLCNLFG
+714 VDILPTLCNLFG

-752 DWKTDLGHYSATKNT
+752 DWKTDLGHYSSSKNI
-767 FTPKDE
+767 FTPTDE
-773 NAVIPEDYVKQIS
+773 NAVIPEGYVKQIS
-786 SIVRNR
+786 SIVRDR
-792 MTFAKSVLSHDYYTH
+792 MTFSKSVLSHDYYTH
-807 VYEAA
+807 VYDAA
-812 SGAE
+812 SVS

>member
-46 IAQPIQTSVKHP
+46 IAQPIQTPVKQP
-58 VQKQKRAQEA
+58 VQKQKRAQGA
-68 VQTVKKK
+68 
-75 SLAAKVKAFWS
+75 
-86 QGSIRLAVFLS
+86 IRLAVFLS

-128 CTGVVV
+128 CIGLVV

-156 SALIFIVEFLVYRQF
+156 LALIFIVEFLVYRQF

-180 LNAATD
+180 FNAATD

-222 KKIIGQLPPKGICR
+222 KKIIEQLPPKGIWR
-236 GITGQRVYFSLAHL
+236 GCTRQTVYFRLAHL
-250 AGGAV
+250 AGGAA

-357 VLEEGASQST
+357 VLEEGASQSM
-367 ETVQEDEAVTPVVYG
+367 ETVQEDEAVTPIVYG

-408 VSTLTPSGQN
+408 VSTLTPSVQN

-479 FGLLPTSGGSSVKE
+479 FGLLPTSGGSSIKE

-518 NSTYTYYDRH
+518 NSSYTYYDRH

-542 VGNGLEELISPTWPA
+542 VGNGLENLISPKWPA

-601 DAVDAWCEKKNLSY
+601 DAVDVWCEKKNLSY

-634 YLVETLEEEGIAND
+634 YLVETLEEKGIAND

-681 VNTYEE
+681 VNSYEE

-752 DWKTDLGHYSATKNT
+752 DWKTDLGYYSATKNV
-767 FTPKDE
+767 FTPTDE

>member
-1 MSSQKKKRKQKK
+1 MSSQKKKRKRKKNQK
-13 QQYRK
+13 RK
-18 QQQKQQQKKQQ
+18 QK
-29 QKRRQQQKQ
+29 
-38 AVQSVQAP
+38 VQSVQVSVVQPVQASK
-46 IAQPIQTSVKHP
+46 AQP
-58 VQKQKRAQEA
+58 VQKRSEGAA
-68 VQTVKKK
+68 QTVKKK
-75 SLAAKVKAFWS
+75 SSAANAKDFLPW
-86 QGSIRLAVFLS
+86 GSIRLAVFLS
-97 LSCFYMELVFKL
+97 LSCFYMEIVFKL
-109 SVETI
+109 SVETL

-128 CTGVVV
+128 CVGLIV
-134 SGIISLLPR
+134 SGIISLLPK
-143 KAVQILAPCCLGF
+143 KAVQVLVPCCLGF
-156 SALIFIVEFLVYRQF
+156 LSLVFIVEFLVYRQF
-171 KVAYDLNTI
+171 KVAYDINTI

-205 SHITLLLLPLI
+205 SHIALLLLPLV
-216 LWFVLR
+216 LWFVLG
-222 KKIIGQLPPKGICR
+222 KKITGQLPQKGIWWGR
-236 GITGQRVYFSLAHL
+236 TGRNVYLLPAHL
-250 AGGAV
+250 AGGAA
-255 CYGAALFLILGCGL
+255 CYGAALFLILCCGL

-296 IRNLVSSKTAAQVFE
+296 IRNLVSSKTSADAFE
-311 STDVQLVQDTVG
+311 STGTELAQGAVN
-323 TSSEDSLM
+323 TSSEDIRVSGREEIIS
-331 SGKEET
+331 SGKI
-337 VSDSKT
+337 V
-343 IVQAKEAASAQEVV
+343 VQAKEATSAQEVV
-357 VLEEGASQST
+357 TLQEETSAQSAKT
-367 ETVQEDEAVTPVVYG
+367 AQEDKEAEPAVYG
-382 QSVLSSV
+382 QSVSSV

-394 AAEDGNNCADIDAY
+394 AAADGNCADIDAY
-408 VSTLTPSGQN
+408 VSSLTPSSQN
-418 AYTGSFAGK
+418 AYTGAFEGK

-479 FGLLPTSGGSSVKE
+479 FGLIPTSGGSSIKE
-493 ITKNGTHTN
+493 ITQNGTHTN

-542 VGNGLEELISPTWPA
+542 VGNGLEKLISPKWPA

-570 IDKQPFNAYYMTVS
+570 IDRQPFNAYYMTVS
-584 GHSLYTFDKNA
+584 GHSVYDFGNNA
-595 MSSDNK
+595 MSRENQ
-601 DAVDAWCEKKNLSY
+601 DAVDAWCEERNLSY

-622 IAANLELEKAVT
+622 IAANLELEKAVA
-634 YLVETLEEEGIAND
+634 YLVETLEEKGIADD

-656 HFPYGLDADAS
+656 HFPYGLDSDAS
-667 LGNMPYLSELYGYP
+667 LGNMPYLSELYGYQ
-681 VNTYEE
+681 VDTYEE

-694 IWCGALEEN
+694 IWCGTLEDS
-703 EPIIVDTPVSS
+703 EPIIVDTPASS
-714 VDMLPTLCNLFG
+714 VDILPTLCNLFG

-767 FTPKDE
+767 FTPTDE
-773 NAVIPEDYVKQIS
+773 NTVIPEDYVNQIS
-786 SIVRNR
+786 SMVRNR
-792 MTFAKSVLSHDYYTH
+792 MTFSKSVLSHDYYTH
-807 VYEAA
+807 VFDAA
-812 SGAE
+812 SVSECFAKE

>member
-1 MSSQKKKRKQKK
+1 MSSQKKKRKKK
-13 QQYRK
+13 QQRKRVVRSVQTPAALRAERQQAEKKQVRK
-18 QQQKQQQKKQQ
+18 QKV
-29 QKRRQQQKQ
+29 REVR
-38 AVQSVQAP
+38 
-46 IAQPIQTSVKHP
+46 
-58 VQKQKRAQEA
+58 
-68 VQTVKKK
+68 TVKKNP
-75 SLAAKVKAFWS
+75 SAAKTKDFLS
-86 QGSIRLAVFLS
+86 QGPIWLAVFLS
-97 LSCFYMELVFKL
+97 LSCFYTEIVFKL
-109 SVETI
+109 SVETQ

-128 CTGVVV
+128 CAGLAV
-134 SGIISLLPR
+134 SGILSLFPK
-143 KAVQILAPCCLGF
+143 KAVRILTPFYLGF
-156 SALIFIVEFLVYRQF
+156 LFLVFIVEFLIYRQF

-205 SHITLLLLPLI
+205 SHIALFLLPLI
-216 LWFVLR
+216 LWFALR
-222 KKIIGQLPPKGICR
+222 EK
-236 GITGQRVYFSLAHL
+236 ITGRLPKQGIWRRRKRQAVYSSPALL

-255 CYGAALFLILGCGL
+255 CYGIALFLILCCGL
-269 HKDIYTNQYNFE
+269 HKDIYTNQYHFE

-296 IRNLVSSKTAAQVFE
+296 IRNLASSKTSAPVFE
-311 STDVQLVQDTVG
+311 STEMNSVQGTADT
-323 TSSEDSLM
+323 SEENVNSR
-331 SGKEET
+331 EET
-337 VSDSKT
+337 VSGGKNV
-343 IVQAKEAASAQEVV
+343 IQAKADVCSQEAAILQER
-357 VLEEGASQST
+357 ASSQSMK
-367 ETVQEDEAVTPVVYG
+367 TVQEDESVTSVVYG
-382 QSVLSSV
+382 QSVSSV

-394 AAEDGNNCADIDAY
+394 AAAGGNYADIDSY
-408 VSTLTPSGQN
+408 VSALTPSSQN
-418 AYTGSFAGK
+418 AYTGFFEGK

-435 AFSGFL
+435 AFSGCL

-459 FNDYYQQSI
+459 FNHYYQQSI

-479 FGLLPTSGGSSVKE
+479 FGLIPTSGGMSIKE
-493 ITKNGTHTN
+493 ITQNGTHTN
-502 IGALLNE
+502 MGALLND

-542 VGNGLEELISPTWPA
+542 VGNGLEELISPKWPA

-570 IDKQPFNAYYMTVS
+570 VDKQPFNVYYMTVS
-584 GHSLYTFDKNA
+584 GHSVYAFDNNA
-595 MSSDNK
+595 MSMENK
-601 DAVDAWCEKKNLSY
+601 DVVDAWCEENNLSY
-615 TEPVRAY
+615 SEPVRAY
-622 IAANLELEKAVT
+622 IAANLELEKAVD
-634 YLVETLEEEGIAND
+634 YLVKALEEKGIADD

-656 HFPYGLDADAS
+656 HFPYGLDSDAS

-694 IWCGALEEN
+694 IWCGALEDQ

-752 DWKTDLGHYSATKNT
+752 DWMTDLGYYSSSRNL
-767 FTPKDE
+767 FTPTDE
-773 NAVIPEDYVKQIS
+773 NDVIPEDYVKQIS

-792 MTFAKSVLSHDYYTH
+792 MTFSKSVLSYDYYTH
-807 VYEAA
+807 VYDAA
-812 SGAE
+812 SMSE

>member
-1 MSSQKKKRKQKK
+1 MV
-13 QQYRK
+13 
-18 QQQKQQQKKQQ
+18 
-29 QKRRQQQKQ
+29 
-38 AVQSVQAP
+38 VQSVQ
-46 IAQPIQTSVKHP
+46 I
-58 VQKQKRAQEA
+58 
-68 VQTVKKK
+68 VKKK
-75 SLAAKVKAFWS
+75 SAAAKAKDFLS
-86 QGSIRLAVFLS
+86 QGSIRLAVFLF
-97 LSCFYMELVFKL
+97 LSCFYTEIVFKL
-109 SVETI
+109 SVETL

-128 CTGVVV
+128 CVGLIV
-134 SGIISLLPR
+134 SGIISLLPK
-143 KAVQILAPCCLGF
+143 KAVQILIPFYLGVLF
-156 SALIFIVEFLVYRQF
+156 LIFIVEFLVYRQF
-171 KVAYDLNTI
+171 KVAYDINTI

-196 RLIFCFDGI
+196 QLIFCFDGI
-205 SHITLLLLPLI
+205 SHIALFLLPLI

-222 KKIIGQLPPKGICR
+222 EKIIGELPQKGIWQR
-236 GITGQRVYFSLAHL
+236 RTGQTIYFWLVHL
-250 AGGAV
+250 AGGAA
-255 CYGAALFLILGCGL
+255 CYGVALFLILCCGL

-296 IRNLVSSKTAAQVFE
+296 IRNLASFKTSTPVFE
-311 STDVQLVQDTVG
+311 SMNVEFVQDTAD
-323 TSSEDSLM
+323 TSLDDPLVSSR
-331 SGKEET
+331 EET
-337 VSDSKT
+337 ISDSKAL
-343 IVQAKEAASAQEVV
+343 VQAKEAASAQEVG
-357 VLEEGASQST
+357 VLQEGTSSQST
-367 ETVQEDEAVTPVVYG
+367 KTAKEDEPVTPVVYG
-382 QSVLSSV
+382 QSVSSV

-394 AAEDGNNCADIDAY
+394 AAAGGNCADIDAY
-408 VSTLTPSGQN
+408 VSALTPSSQN

-459 FNDYYQQSI
+459 LNDYYQQSI
-468 AGTTGG
+468 SGTTGG

-479 FGLLPTSGGSSVKE
+479 FGLIPTSGGSSIKE
-493 ITKNGTHTN
+493 ITQNGTHTN
-502 IGALLNE
+502 IGALLND

-528 ETHTKLGYSGGYMG
+528 QTHTKLGYSGGYMG
-542 VGNGLEELISPTWPA
+542 VGNGLEGLISPKWPA

-563 QETLPMY
+563 QQTLPMY

-595 MSSDNK
+595 MSRENK
-601 DAVDAWCEKKNLSY
+601 EAVDAWCTKNNLSY

-622 IAANLELEKAVT
+622 IAANLELEKAVD
-634 YLVETLEEEGIAND
+634 YLVKTLEEKGIADD

-656 HFPYGLDADAS
+656 HFPYGLDSDAS

-694 IWCGALEEN
+694 IWCGALEDN
-703 EPIIVDTPVSS
+703 EPIIVNTPTSS
-714 VDMLPTLCNLFG
+714 VDILPTLCNLFG

-752 DWKTDLGHYSATKNT
+752 DWKTDLGHYSSSKNI
-767 FTPKDE
+767 FTPTDE
-773 NAVIPEDYVKQIS
+773 NAVIPEGYVKQIS
-786 SIVRNR
+786 SIVRDR
-792 MTFAKSVLSHDYYTH
+792 MTFSKSVLSHDYYTH
-807 VYEAA
+807 VYDAA
-812 SGAE
+812 SVS

>member
-1 MSSQKKKRKQKK
+1 MEKEEGIMNIQKKNRNK
-13 QQYRK
+13 
-18 QQQKQQQKKQQ
+18 
-29 QKRRQQQKQ
+29 
-38 AVQSVQAP
+38 
-46 IAQPIQTSVKHP
+46 I
-58 VQKQKRAQEA
+58 
-68 VQTVKKK
+68 
-75 SLAAKVKAFWS
+75 W
-86 QGSIRLAVFLS
+86 LAVFLS
-97 LSCFYMELVFKL
+97 ASCFYMEVVFKL
-109 SVETI
+109 SVETL

-128 CTGVVV
+128 CAGLVAA
-134 SGIISLLPR
+134 GIVSLLPKR
-143 KAVQILAPCCLGF
+143 AVQILIPFYLGLLF
-156 SALIFIVEFLVYRQF
+156 LIFTVEFLVYRQF
-171 KVAYDLNTI
+171 KVAYDLKTI
-180 LNAATD
+180 FNAATD

-205 SHITLLLLPLI
+205 SHIALLLLPLI
-216 LWFVLR
+216 LWFVLGE
-222 KKIIGQLPPKGICR
+222 KITGRLPKKGIW
-236 GITGQRVYFSLAHL
+236 QRRTRRTAYFSLANL
-250 AGGAV
+250 IMGAA
-255 CYGAALFLILGCGL
+255 CYGVALFLILCCGL
-269 HKDIYTNQYNFE
+269 HKEIYTNQYSFE

-296 IRNLVSSKTAAQVFE
+296 IRNLAFSKTSAHVFE
-311 STDVQLVQDTVG
+311 STEMELAQGTVG
-323 TSSEDSLM
+323 ASLEDTLVSS
-331 SGKEET
+331 KEE
-337 VSDSKT
+337 

-357 VLEEGASQST
+357 IRKEGTSSQNI
-367 ETVQEDEAVTPVVYG
+367 ETMQEDEAVTPVVYG
-382 QSVLSSV
+382 QSVASI
-389 DFAAL
+389 DFAGL
-394 AAEDGNNCADIDAY
+394 AAEGGNYADIDAY
-408 VSTLTPSGQN
+408 VSMLTPSSQN
-418 AYTGSFAGK
+418 VYTGTFAGK

-479 FGLLPTSGGSSVKE
+479 FGLIPTSGGSSIKE
-493 ITKNGTHTN
+493 ITQNGTHTN
-502 IGALLNE
+502 MGALLNDQ
-509 KGYFGMAFH
+509 GYFGMAFH
-518 NSTYTYYDRH
+518 NSDYTYYDRH
-528 ETHTKLGYSGGYMG
+528 KTHIKLGYSGGYMG
-542 VGNGLEELISPTWPA
+542 VGNGLEELISPVWPA

-570 IDKQPFNAYYMTVS
+570 IDKQPFNVYYMTVS
-584 GHSLYTFDKNA
+584 GHSVYAFGNNA
-595 MSSDNK
+595 MSRENK
-601 DAVDAWCEKKNLSY
+601 DAVDAWCAKENLSY

-634 YLVETLEEEGIAND
+634 YLVETLEEKGIADD

-656 HFPYGLDADAS
+656 HFPYGLDSDAS

-694 IWCGALEEN
+694 IWCGELEDK
-703 EPIIVDTPVSS
+703 EPIIVDTPTSS
-714 VDMLPTLCNLFG
+714 VDILPTLCNLFG

-752 DWKTDLGHYSATKNT
+752 DWKTDLGHYSSTSNT
-767 FTPKDE
+767 FTPTDE
-773 NAVIPEDYVKQIS
+773 NALIPEDYVKQIS

-792 MTFAKSVLSHDYYTH
+792 MTFSKSVLSYDYYTH

-812 SGAE
+812 SASE

>member
-1 MSSQKKKRKQKK
+1 MSSQKKKRKKK
-13 QQYRK
+13 KLQQRNL
-18 QQQKQQQKKQQ
+18 
-29 QKRRQQQKQ
+29 
-38 AVQSVQAP
+38 AVQSA
-46 IAQPIQTSVKHP
+46 
-58 VQKQKRAQEA
+58 
-68 VQTVKKK
+68 KKK
-75 SLAAKVKAFWS
+75 SAASRDKDFLS
-86 QGSIRLAVFLS
+86 QGSIWLAVFLS
-97 LSCFYMELVFKL
+97 LSCFYTEMVFKL
-109 SVETI
+109 SVETL

-128 CTGVVV
+128 CAGLVV

-143 KAVQILAPCCLGF
+143 KAVQVLVPFYLGF
-156 SALIFIVEFLVYRQF
+156 LFLIFVVEFLVYRQF

-205 SHITLLLLPLI
+205 SHIALLLLPLI
-216 LWFVLR
+216 LWFLLR
-222 KKIIGQLPPKGICR
+222 KKIIGQLPQKGIWR
-236 GITGQRVYFSLAHL
+236 RRMGRSVYFSLAHL
-250 AGGAV
+250 AGGAA
-255 CYGAALFLILGCGL
+255 CYGGALFLILCCGL

-296 IRNLVSSKTAAQVFE
+296 IRNLALLKTAAPAFE
-311 STDVQLVQDTVG
+311 SIEAELVQG
-323 TSSEDSLM
+323 TDLDGFLV
-331 SGKEET
+331 SGEEET
-337 VSDSKT
+337 VFGGKAV
-343 IVQAKEAASAQEVV
+343 VQAKEAACSWEVSILQERTS
-357 VLEEGASQST
+357 SQST
-367 ETVQEDEAVTPVVYG
+367 KTVQEDEPVTPVVYG
-382 QSVLSSV
+382 HSVSSV

-394 AAEDGNNCADIDAY
+394 AGAGGNCADIDAY
-408 VSTLTPSGQN
+408 VSTLTPSSQN
-418 AYTGSFAGK
+418 AYTGAFAGK

-479 FGLLPTSGGSSVKE
+479 FGLIPTSGGSSIKE
-493 ITKNGTHTN
+493 ITQNGTHTN

-542 VGNGLEELISPTWPA
+542 VGNGLEELISPKWPA

-570 IDKQPFNAYYMTVS
+570 IDRQPFNAYYMTVS
-584 GHSLYTFDKNA
+584 GHSVYDFGNNA
-595 MSSDNK
+595 MSRENK
-601 DAVDAWCEKKNLSY
+601 DTVDAWCEERNLSY

-622 IAANLELEKAVT
+622 IAANLELEKAVA
-634 YLVETLEEEGIAND
+634 YLVETLEEKGIADD

-656 HFPYGLDADAS
+656 HFPYGLDSDAS

-752 DWKTDLGHYSATKNT
+752 DWKTDLGHYSSSKNI
-767 FTPKDE
+767 FTPTDE
-773 NAVIPEDYVKQIS
+773 DAVIPEDYVKQIS
-786 SIVRNR
+786 SIVRNK
-792 MTFAKSVLSHDYYTH
+792 MTFSKSVLSHDYYTH

-812 SGAE
+812 SVPE

>member
-1 MSSQKKKRKQKK
+1 MNTQKKKRK
-13 QQYRK
+13 
-18 QQQKQQQKKQQ
+18 
-29 QKRRQQQKQ
+29 
-38 AVQSVQAP
+38 
-46 IAQPIQTSVKHP
+46 
-58 VQKQKRAQEA
+58 
-68 VQTVKKK
+68 KK
-75 SLAAKVKAFWS
+75 SSAAKAKNFLP
-86 QGSIRLAVFLS
+86 QGSIWLAVFLS
-97 LSCFYMELVFKL
+97 LSCFYTEIVFKL
-109 SVETI
+109 SVETL

-128 CTGVVV
+128 CVGLVV
-134 SGIISLLPR
+134 SGIISLLPK
-143 KAVQILAPCCLGF
+143 KAVQILIPFYLAF
-156 SALIFIVEFLVYRQF
+156 IFLIFVVEFLVYRQF
-171 KVAYDLNTI
+171 KVAYDINTI

-205 SHITLLLLPLI
+205 SHIVLFLLPLI

-222 KKIIGQLPPKGICR
+222 EKIIGQLSEKGIR
-236 GITGQRVYFSLAHL
+236 QRRTGRAVYSLLAHL
-250 AGGAV
+250 AGGAA
-255 CYGAALFLILGCGL
+255 CYGAALFLILCCGL

-296 IRNLVSSKTAAQVFE
+296 IRNLASSKTSAPAFESAEVEFVQGTVDDTLVSSKEE
-311 STDVQLVQDTVG
+311 SVSGGKTV
-323 TSSEDSLM
+323 
-331 SGKEET
+331 
-337 VSDSKT
+337 
-343 IVQAKEAASAQEVV
+343 VQAKEAASAQEVV
-357 VLEEGASQST
+357 MLQEGTSSQST
-367 ETVQEDEAVTPVVYG
+367 KTAQEDESVTPVVYG
-382 QSVLSSV
+382 QSVTCV

-394 AAEDGNNCADIDAY
+394 AAAGGNCADIDAY
-408 VSTLTPSGQN
+408 VSTLTPSSQN
-418 AYTGSFAGK
+418 AYTGSFEGK

-453 STKGIN
+453 STNGIN

-479 FGLLPTSGGSSVKE
+479 FGLIPTSGGSSIKE
-493 ITKNGTHTN
+493 ITQNGTHTN
-502 IGALLNE
+502 MGALLND

-542 VGNGLEELISPTWPA
+542 VGNGLEELISPKWPA

-570 IDKQPFNAYYMTVS
+570 IDKQPFNVYYMTVS
-584 GHSLYTFDKNA
+584 GHSLYTFDRNA
-595 MSSDNK
+595 MSRENK
-601 DAVDAWCEKKNLSY
+601 DAVDAWCAKKNLSY
-615 TEPVRAY
+615 SEPVRAY
-622 IAANLELEKAVT
+622 IAANLELEKALN
-634 YLVETLEEEGIAND
+634 YLVKTLEEKGIADD

-656 HFPYGLDADAS
+656 HFPYGIDSDAA
-667 LGNMPYLSELYGYP
+667 LGDMPYLSEFYGYP

-694 IWCGALEEN
+694 IWCGALEKN
-703 EPIIVDTPVSS
+703 EPIIVDTPTSS
-714 VDMLPTLCNLFG
+714 VDLLPTLCNLFG

-752 DWKTDLGHYSATKNT
+752 DWKTDLGHYNSSKGI
-767 FTPKDE
+767 FTPTDE

-792 MTFAKSVLSHDYYTH
+792 MTFSKSVLSHDYYTH
-807 VYEAA
+807 VYDAA
-812 SGAE
+812 SVSK

>member
-1 MSSQKKKRKQKK
+1 MSLQKKKRKK
-13 QQYRK
+13 
-18 QQQKQQQKKQQ
+18 
-29 QKRRQQQKQ
+29 
-38 AVQSVQAP
+38 
-46 IAQPIQTSVKHP
+46 
-58 VQKQKRAQEA
+58 
-68 VQTVKKK
+68 
-75 SLAAKVKAFWS
+75 
-86 QGSIRLAVFLS
+86 IRLAAFLS
-97 LSCFYMELVFKL
+97 LSCFYTEIVFKL
-109 SVETI
+109 SVETL
-114 HTGSSFV
+114 HTGSSFI

-128 CTGVVV
+128 CAGLAV
-134 SGIISLLPR
+134 SGIISLLPKR
-143 KAVQILAPCCLGF
+143 AVQILAPFYLGF
-156 SALIFIVEFLVYRQF
+156 LALVFIVEFLVYRQF
-171 KVAYDLNTI
+171 KVAYDINTI

-205 SHITLLLLPLI
+205 SHILLFLLPLI

-222 KKIIGQLPPKGICR
+222 EKITGQLPQKGIWQR
-236 GITGQRVYFSLAHL
+236 RTGRTVYYPLALL
-250 AGGAV
+250 AGGAA
-255 CYGAALFLILGCGL
+255 CYGAALFLILCCGL

-296 IRNLVSSKTAAQVFE
+296 IRNLALSKTSAHVFE
-311 STDVQLVQDTVG
+311 STEGEFVQGTAG
-323 TSSEDSLM
+323 TSLEDTPGNS
-331 SGKEET
+331 KEET
-337 VSDSKT
+337 GSDGKT
-343 IVQAKEAASAQEVV
+343 VVQAKEAASAQEIIIRQ
-357 VLEEGASQST
+357 EGASAQREKT
-367 ETVQEDEAVTPVVYG
+367 AQEDEAVTPVVYG
-382 QSVLSSV
+382 QSVASF

-394 AAEDGNNCADIDAY
+394 AAAGGSCADIDAY
-408 VSTLTPSGQN
+408 VSALTPSSQN

-448 TLYRL
+448 ALYRL
-453 STKGIN
+453 STNGIN

-479 FGLLPTSGGSSVKE
+479 FGLIPTSGGSSIKE
-493 ITKNGTHTN
+493 ITQNGTHTN
-502 IGALLNE
+502 MGALLND

-518 NSTYTYYDRH
+518 NSDYTYYDRH
-528 ETHTKLGYSGGYMG
+528 KTHIKLGYSGGYMG
-542 VGNGLEELISPTWPA
+542 VGNGLEDLISPEWPA

-570 IDKQPFNAYYMTVS
+570 IDKQPFNVYYMTVS
-584 GHSLYTFDKNA
+584 GHSVYAFGNNA
-595 MSSDNK
+595 MSRENK
-601 DAVDAWCEKKNLSY
+601 DAVDAWCAKKKLSY

-622 IAANLELEKAVT
+622 IAANLELEKAVA
-634 YLVETLEEEGIAND
+634 YLVETLEEKGIADD

-656 HFPYGLDADAS
+656 HFPYGLDSDAS

-694 IWCGALEEN
+694 IWCGALEDH
-703 EPIIVDTPVSS
+703 EPIVVDTPASS
-714 VDMLPTLCNLFG
+714 IDILPTLCNLFG

-752 DWKTDLGHYSATKNT
+752 DWKTDLGHYSTTGNI
-767 FTPKDE
+767 FTPTDE

-786 SIVRNR
+786 SVVRNR
-792 MTFAKSVLSHDYYTH
+792 MTFSKSVLSHDYYTH
-807 VYEAA
+807 VYDAVSA
-812 SGAE
+812 SE

>member
-46 IAQPIQTSVKHP
+46 IAQPIQTPVKQP

-143 KAVQILAPCCLGF
+143 KTVQILAPCCLGF

-408 VSTLTPSGQN
+408 VSTLTP
-418 AYTGSFAGK
+418 
-427 NLILICAE
+427 
-435 AFSGFL
+435 
-441 IDPELTP
+441 
-448 TLYRL
+448 
-453 STKGIN
+453 
-459 FNDYYQQSI
+459 
-468 AGTTGG
+468 
-474 EYQLL
+474 
-479 FGLLPTSGGSSVKE
+479 
-493 ITKNGTHTN
+493 
-502 IGALLNE
+502 
-509 KGYFGMAFH
+509 
-518 NSTYTYYDRH
+518 
-528 ETHTKLGYSGGYMG
+528 
-542 VGNGLEELISPTWPA
+542 
-557 SDLELM
+557 
-563 QETLPMY
+563 
-570 IDKQPFNAYYMTVS
+570 
-584 GHSLYTFDKNA
+584 
-595 MSSDNK
+595 
-601 DAVDAWCEKKNLSY
+601 
-615 TEPVRAY
+615 
-622 IAANLELEKAVT
+622 
-634 YLVETLEEEGIAND
+634 
-648 TVICIAPD
+648 
-656 HFPYGLDADAS
+656 
-667 LGNMPYLSELYGYP
+667 
-681 VNTYEE
+681 
-687 RDRSRAI
+687 
-694 IWCGALEEN
+694 
-703 EPIIVDTPVSS
+703 
-714 VDMLPTLCNLFG
+714 
-726 VEWDSRLYVGRDV
+726 
-739 LSDALPLVFFGNY
+739 
-752 DWKTDLGHYSATKNT
+752 
-767 FTPKDE
+767 
-773 NAVIPEDYVKQIS
+773 
-786 SIVRNR
+786 
-792 MTFAKSVLSHDYYTH
+792 
-807 VYEAA
+807 
-812 SGAE
+812 

>member
-1 MSSQKKKRKQKK
+1 MMSSQKKKRKKK
-13 QQYRK
+13 KLQQRNL
-18 QQQKQQQKKQQ
+18 
-29 QKRRQQQKQ
+29 
-38 AVQSVQAP
+38 AVQSA
-46 IAQPIQTSVKHP
+46 
-58 VQKQKRAQEA
+58 
-68 VQTVKKK
+68 KKK
-75 SLAAKVKAFWS
+75 SAASRDKDFLS
-86 QGSIRLAVFLS
+86 QGSIWLAVFLS
-97 LSCFYMELVFKL
+97 LSCFYTEMVFKL
-109 SVETI
+109 SVETL

-128 CTGVVV
+128 CAGLVV

-143 KAVQILAPCCLGF
+143 KAVQILVPFYLGF
-156 SALIFIVEFLVYRQF
+156 LFLIFVVEFLVYRQF

-205 SHITLLLLPLI
+205 SHIALLLLPLI

-222 KKIIGQLPPKGICR
+222 EKIIGQLPQKGIWR
-236 GITGQRVYFSLAHL
+236 RRMGRSVYFSLAHL
-250 AGGAV
+250 AGGAA
-255 CYGAALFLILGCGL
+255 CYGGALFLILCCGL

-296 IRNLVSSKTAAQVFE
+296 IRNLASFKTSAPVFE
-311 STDVQLVQDTVG
+311 SMEVELVRGTDLDGSHV
-323 TSSEDSLM
+323 

-337 VSDSKT
+337 IFGGKAV
-343 IVQAKEAASAQEVV
+343 VQAKEAACSWEVSILQERTSSPSAK
-357 VLEEGASQST
+357 
-367 ETVQEDEAVTPVVYG
+367 TVQEEEPATPVVYG
-382 QSVLSSV
+382 HSVSSV

-394 AAEDGNNCADIDAY
+394 AGAGGNCADIDAY
-408 VSTLTPSGQN
+408 VSTLTPSSQN
-418 AYTGSFAGK
+418 AYTGAFAGK

-448 TLYRL
+448 ALYRL
-453 STKGIN
+453 STNGIN

-479 FGLLPTSGGSSVKE
+479 FGLIPTSGGSSIKE
-493 ITKNGTHTN
+493 ITQNGTHTN
-502 IGALLNE
+502 MGAFLND

-542 VGNGLEELISPTWPA
+542 LGNGLEELISPKWPA

-570 IDKQPFNAYYMTVS
+570 IDKQPFDVYYMTVS
-584 GHSLYTFDKNA
+584 GHSVYAFGNNA
-595 MSSDNK
+595 MSRENK
-601 DAVDAWCEKKNLSY
+601 DAVDAWCEKNNLSY

-622 IAANLELEKAVT
+622 IAANLELEKAVD
-634 YLVETLEEEGIAND
+634 YLVKTLEEKGIADD

-656 HFPYGLDADAS
+656 HFPYGLDSDAS

-694 IWCGALEEN
+694 IWCGALEDH
-703 EPIIVDTPVSS
+703 EPIIVDTPASS
-714 VDMLPTLCNLFG
+714 VDILPTLCNLFG

-752 DWKTDLGHYSATKNT
+752 DWKTDLGHYSSSKNI
-767 FTPKDE
+767 FTPTDE
-773 NAVIPEDYVKQIS
+773 DAVIPEDYVKQIS
-786 SIVRNR
+786 SIVRNK
-792 MTFAKSVLSHDYYTH
+792 MTFSKSVLSHDYYTH

-812 SGAE
+812 SVPE

>member
-1 MSSQKKKRKQKK
+1 MSLQKKKRKK
-13 QQYRK
+13 
-18 QQQKQQQKKQQ
+18 
-29 QKRRQQQKQ
+29 
-38 AVQSVQAP
+38 
-46 IAQPIQTSVKHP
+46 
-58 VQKQKRAQEA
+58 
-68 VQTVKKK
+68 
-75 SLAAKVKAFWS
+75 
-86 QGSIRLAVFLS
+86 IRLAAFLS
-97 LSCFYMELVFKL
+97 LSCFYTEIVFKL
-109 SVETI
+109 SVETL
-114 HTGSSFV
+114 HTGSSFI

-128 CTGVVV
+128 CAGLAV
-134 SGIISLLPR
+134 SGIISLLPKR
-143 KAVQILAPCCLGF
+143 AVQILAPFYLGVL
-156 SALIFIVEFLVYRQF
+156 ALVFIVEFLVYRQF
-171 KVAYDLNTI
+171 KVAYDINTI

-205 SHITLLLLPLI
+205 SHILLFLLPLI

-222 KKIIGQLPPKGICR
+222 KKITGQLPQKGIWQR
-236 GITGQRVYFSLAHL
+236 RTGRTVYYPLAL
-250 AGGAV
+250 LTGGAA
-255 CYGAALFLILGCGL
+255 CYGAALFLILCCGL

-296 IRNLVSSKTAAQVFE
+296 IRNLALSKTSAHVFE
-311 STDVQLVQDTVG
+311 STEGEFVQGTAG
-323 TSSEDSLM
+323 TSLEDTPGNS
-331 SGKEET
+331 KEET
-337 VSDSKT
+337 GSNGKT
-343 IVQAKEAASAQEVV
+343 VVQAKEAASAQEIIIRQ
-357 VLEEGASQST
+357 EGASAQREKT
-367 ETVQEDEAVTPVVYG
+367 AQEDEAVTPVVYG
-382 QSVLSSV
+382 QSVASF

-394 AAEDGNNCADIDAY
+394 AAAGGSCADIDAY
-408 VSTLTPSGQN
+408 VSALTPSSQN

-448 TLYRL
+448 ALYRL
-453 STKGIN
+453 STNGIN

-479 FGLLPTSGGSSVKE
+479 FGLIPTSGGSSIKE
-493 ITKNGTHTN
+493 ITQNGTHTN
-502 IGALLNE
+502 MGALLND

-518 NSTYTYYDRH
+518 NSDYTYYDRH
-528 ETHTKLGYSGGYMG
+528 KTHIKLGYSGGYMG
-542 VGNGLEELISPTWPA
+542 VGNGLEDLISPEWPA

-570 IDKQPFNAYYMTVS
+570 IDKQPFNVYYMTVS
-584 GHSLYTFDKNA
+584 GHSVYAFGNNA
-595 MSSDNK
+595 MSRENK
-601 DAVDAWCEKKNLSY
+601 DAVDAWCAKKKLSY

-622 IAANLELEKAVT
+622 IAANLELEKAVA
-634 YLVETLEEEGIAND
+634 YLVETLEEKGIADD

-656 HFPYGLDADAS
+656 HFPYGLDSDAS

-694 IWCGALEEN
+694 IWCGALEDH
-703 EPIIVDTPVSS
+703 EPIVVDTPASS
-714 VDMLPTLCNLFG
+714 IDILPTLCNLFG

-752 DWKTDLGHYSATKNT
+752 DWKTDLGHYSTTGNI
-767 FTPKDE
+767 FTPTDE

-786 SIVRNR
+786 SVVRNR
-792 MTFAKSVLSHDYYTH
+792 MTFSKSVLSHDYYTH
-807 VYEAA
+807 VYDAVSA
-812 SGAE
+812 SE

>member
-1 MSSQKKKRKQKK
+1 MS
-13 QQYRK
+13 
-18 QQQKQQQKKQQ
+18 
-29 QKRRQQQKQ
+29 
-38 AVQSVQAP
+38 
-46 IAQPIQTSVKHP
+46 H
-58 VQKQKRAQEA
+58 
-68 VQTVKKK
+68 
-75 SLAAKVKAFWS
+75 
-86 QGSIRLAVFLS
+86 GSIRLAVFLF
-97 LSCFYMELVFKL
+97 LSCFYMEIVFKL
-109 SVETI
+109 SVETL

-128 CTGVVV
+128 CVGLVV
-134 SGIISLLPR
+134 SGIILLLPK
-143 KAVQILAPCCLGF
+143 KAVQILIPFYLGVLF
-156 SALIFIVEFLVYRQF
+156 LIFVVEFLVYRQF
-171 KVAYDLNTI
+171 KVAYDINTI

-205 SHITLLLLPLI
+205 SHIALFLLPLI

-222 KKIIGQLPPKGICR
+222 EKIIGQFPQKSIWRGRKG
-236 GITGQRVYFSLAHL
+236 QAVYVSLAHL
-250 AGGAV
+250 AGGAA
-255 CYGAALFLILGCGL
+255 CYGSALFLILYCGL

-296 IRNLVSSKTAAQVFE
+296 IRNLASSKTSSPVFESMEVEFVQGTADTSSGDPLVSSK
-311 STDVQLVQDTVG
+311 
-323 TSSEDSLM
+323 
-331 SGKEET
+331 KET

-343 IVQAKEAASAQEVV
+343 AVQAKEVASAQEAVI
-357 VLEEGASQST
+357 LQEGSSSQSAKT
-367 ETVQEDEAVTPVVYG
+367 AQEDETVTPVVYG
-382 QSVLSSV
+382 QSVTSI

-394 AAEDGNNCADIDAY
+394 ADAGGNCADIDAY
-408 VSTLTPSGQN
+408 VSTLTPSSQN

-435 AFSGFL
+435 AFSGSL

-453 STKGIN
+453 STNGIN

-479 FGLLPTSGGSSVKE
+479 FGLIPTSGGSSIKE
-493 ITKNGTHTN
+493 ITQNGTHTN
-502 IGALLNE
+502 MGALLND

-542 VGNGLEELISPTWPA
+542 VGNGLEELISPKWPA
-557 SDLELM
+557 SDLELI

-570 IDKQPFNAYYMTVS
+570 IDKQPFNIYYMTVS
-584 GHSLYTFDKNA
+584 GHSVYAFGNNA
-595 MSSDNK
+595 MSRENK
-601 DAVDAWCEKKNLSY
+601 DAVDAWCAKNNLSY

-622 IAANLELEKAVT
+622 IAANLELEKALD
-634 YLVETLEEEGIAND
+634 YLVETLEEKGIADD

-656 HFPYGLDADAS
+656 HFPYGLDSDAS

-694 IWCGALEEN
+694 IWCGALEDN
-703 EPIIVDTPVSS
+703 EPVIVDTPASS
-714 VDMLPTLCNLFG
+714 VDILPTLCNLFG

-752 DWKTDLGHYSATKNT
+752 DWKTDLGHYSSSKNI
-767 FTPKDE
+767 FTPTDE

-786 SIVRNR
+786 SIVRNK
-792 MTFAKSVLSHDYYTH
+792 MTFSKSVLSHDYYTH
-807 VYEAA
+807 VYDALSE
-812 SGAE
+812 SE

>member
-1 MSSQKKKRKQKK
+1 M
-13 QQYRK
+13 
-18 QQQKQQQKKQQ
+18 
-29 QKRRQQQKQ
+29 
-38 AVQSVQAP
+38 
-46 IAQPIQTSVKHP
+46 
-58 VQKQKRAQEA
+58 
-68 VQTVKKK
+68 
-75 SLAAKVKAFWS
+75 
-86 QGSIRLAVFLS
+86 S
-97 LSCFYMELVFKL
+97 LSCFYTEIVFKL
-109 SVETI
+109 SVETL
-114 HTGSSFV
+114 HTGSSFI

-128 CTGVVV
+128 CAGLAV
-134 SGIISLLPR
+134 SGIISLLPKR
-143 KAVQILAPCCLGF
+143 AVQILAPFYLGVL
-156 SALIFIVEFLVYRQF
+156 ALVFIVEFLVYRQF
-171 KVAYDLNTI
+171 KVAYDINTI

-205 SHITLLLLPLI
+205 SHIALFLLPLI

-222 KKIIGQLPPKGICR
+222 KKITGQLPQKGIWQR
-236 GITGQRVYFSLAHL
+236 RTGRTVFFPLALL
-250 AGGAV
+250 AGGAA
-255 CYGAALFLILGCGL
+255 CYGAALFLILCCGL

-296 IRNLVSSKTAAQVFE
+296 IRNLALSKTSAHVFE
-311 STDVQLVQDTVG
+311 STEGEFVQGTAG
-323 TSSEDSLM
+323 TSLEDTPGNS
-331 SGKEET
+331 KEET
-337 VSDSKT
+337 GSDGKNV
-343 IVQAKEAASAQEVV
+343 VQAKEAASAQEIIIRQ
-357 VLEEGASQST
+357 EGASAQREKT
-367 ETVQEDEAVTPVVYG
+367 AQEDEAVTPVVYG
-382 QSVLSSV
+382 QSVASF

-394 AAEDGNNCADIDAY
+394 AAAGGSCADIDAY
-408 VSTLTPSGQN
+408 VSALTPSSQN

-448 TLYRL
+448 ALYRL
-453 STKGIN
+453 STNGIN

-479 FGLLPTSGGSSVKE
+479 FGLIPTSGGSSIKE
-493 ITKNGTHTN
+493 ITQNGTHTN
-502 IGALLNE
+502 MGALLND

-518 NSTYTYYDRH
+518 NSDYTYYDRH
-528 ETHTKLGYSGGYMG
+528 KTHIKLGYSGGYMG
-542 VGNGLEELISPTWPA
+542 VGNGLEDLISPEWPA

-570 IDKQPFNAYYMTVS
+570 IDKQPFNVYYMTVS
-584 GHSLYTFDKNA
+584 GHSVYAFGNNA
-595 MSSDNK
+595 MSRENK
-601 DAVDAWCEKKNLSY
+601 DAVDAWCAKKKLSY

-622 IAANLELEKAVT
+622 IAANLELEKAVA
-634 YLVETLEEEGIAND
+634 YLVETLEEKGIADD

-656 HFPYGLDADAS
+656 HFPYGLDSDAS

-694 IWCGALEEN
+694 IWCGALEDH
-703 EPIIVDTPVSS
+703 EPIVVDTPASS
-714 VDMLPTLCNLFG
+714 IDILPTLCNLFG

-752 DWKTDLGHYSATKNT
+752 DWKTDLGHYSTTGNI
-767 FTPKDE
+767 FTPTDE

-786 SIVRNR
+786 SVVRNR
-792 MTFAKSVLSHDYYTH
+792 MTFSKSVLSHDYYTH
-807 VYEAA
+807 VYDAVSA
-812 SGAE
+812 SE